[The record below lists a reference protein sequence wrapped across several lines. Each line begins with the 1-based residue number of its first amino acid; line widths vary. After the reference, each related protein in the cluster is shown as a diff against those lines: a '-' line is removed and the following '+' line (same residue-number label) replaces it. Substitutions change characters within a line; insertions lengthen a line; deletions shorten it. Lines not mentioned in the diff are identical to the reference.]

1 MAAIIKGK
9 HITLA
14 PRIAPPTT
22 LSPTAREIF
31 IHIVENVDPSHFSE
45 VDLPL
50 LEGYANSAALSTE
63 AAHHLGEDGAVMDG
77 KVSPWLGV
85 AEKAHKQL
93 VALSARLRICPQSR
107 FDRLAAGANSRHQP
121 SVYDFDDDGLLAR

>member
-14 PRIAPPTT
+14 PRLEPPDS
-22 LSPTAREIF
+22 LSPNARIIF
-31 IHIVENVDPSHFSE
+31 NQIINNVDPTHFSE

-63 AAHHLGEDGAVMDG
+63 AAHHLSEAGAVVDG

-107 FDRLAAGANSRHQP
+107 FDRLAAGANSRLQP